1 MVKKDIN
8 QPEFV
13 PQGVQPISRVSHCHA
28 RAARGWTMLNKHG
41 QEPGTPQLLMMV
53 YPPKVADERSMDLMC
68 IIYIYTRGVLKR
80 YKPSILGYPHLRK
93 PLYTYY
99 IKIGKEKKTHVV
111 SPIYFDNPMIFF
123 PSTSR
128 RIIASADGRGL
139 VGTCDDSSPV
149 RPTTALMLFT
159 PMLNRSR
166 HIITNL

>member
-68 IIYIYTRGVLKR
+68 IIYIYIYTRCPKTLQTIHFGVPPFQETSIHILYQNRKR
-80 YKPSILGYPHLRK
+80 KKNSCGIPHLFRQPNDFFFRPRRGGSLQAPMGEVLLAPAMILRQCVPRLRWCCL
-93 PLYTYY
+93 PLCWTDHD
-99 IKIGKEKKTHVV
+99 I
-111 SPIYFDNPMIFF
+111 
-123 PSTSR
+123 
-128 RIIASADGRGL
+128 
-139 VGTCDDSSPV
+139 
-149 RPTTALMLFT
+149 
-159 PMLNRSR
+159 
-166 HIITNL
+166 